1 MYLVKVLGLWLLV
14 YIVVRVINTIRF
26 RKKKEI
32 YAIKKGQ
39 DGETRIMSLLT
50 KINGLKVLNN
60 LYIPTAYGYSEIDLI
75 ALSNDL
81 IFVIESKNYS
91 CKVQGTSE
99 EVQWLLE
106 YANGKKYQMY
116 NPILQNDKHMLVL
129 SKLFNGNI
137 PMKLKSVVVFSNSAD
152 LSGVKNNR
160 DDIILCNERDLKNFL
175 LKEISNSMSNQSG
188 VEKMYKLLQH
198 FCNASEDIK
207 KEHIKNVKNY
217 KKKVK

>member
-1 MYLVKVLGLWLLV
+1 MYLIKVLGLWLLV
-14 YIVVRVINTIRF
+14 YIIVRVINAIRF

-39 DGETRIMSLLT
+39 DGEMRIMSLLI
-50 KINGLKVLNN
+50 KISGLKVLNN

-75 ALSNDL
+75 ALSNDV

-91 CKVQGTSE
+91 CKVQGASD

-106 YANGKKYQMY
+106 YANGTKYQMY

-137 PMKLKSVVVFSNSAD
+137 PMKLKSVIVFSNSAD
-152 LSGVKNNR
+152 LSRVKNNR
-160 DDIILCNERDLKNFL
+160 DDIILCNEKEFTNLI
-175 LKEISNSMSNQSG
+175 LKEMSNSISNQNSL
-188 VEKMYKLLQH
+188 EKVYKLLQR
-198 FCNASEDIK
+198 FCNASDGIK
-207 KEHIKNVKNY
+207 KEHIKNVKSY
-217 KKKVK
+217 KKRVK